1 VPATRHHSGRS
12 AAGQQLLAW
21 AGIGRK
27 VFQAQRVT
35 FLDCAQFGRWF
46 CANIDVIMKN
56 TFILAMVVVLL
67 ALCGCASWG
76 SGKGSKQVGSVVDY
90 LYPNAKE
97 PPALKSGVTYLRPPV
112 RVGVAF
118 VPGSGL
124 ASSLPE
130 TEKIKL
136 LERVKASFSKHEFI
150 GNIEI
155 IPTTYLQPKGGFANL
170 EQVARMF
177 NVEVVALLSYDQ
189 VQFNDTNVLSVLY
202 WTIVG
207 AYIIHGD
214 QYDVQTLVDASV
226 FDVRT
231 NKLLFRAPGTSQVK
245 GSASMAGFSERAR
258 AARTEGYNK
267 AVDDLIPKLQ
277 TELDSFKERI
287 KTDVAFKVE
296 SKPGYSGGGSV
307 DGLMLALAGLLA
319 AFGYAKRRTP

>member
-1 VPATRHHSGRS
+1 
-12 AAGQQLLAW
+12 
-21 AGIGRK
+21 
-27 VFQAQRVT
+27 
-35 FLDCAQFGRWF
+35 
-46 CANIDVIMKN
+46 MKN
-56 TFILAMVVVLL
+56 TLTFVLAVVLL
-67 ALCGCASWG
+67 ALAGCASWG
-76 SGKGSKQVGSVVDY
+76 SGKGLKQVGSVVDY

-97 PPALKSGVTYLRPPV
+97 SPQLKPGVTYLRPPV
-112 RVGVAF
+112 RVGLAF
-118 VPGSGL
+118 VPGSGPVS
-124 ASSLPE
+124 ALPE

-136 LERVKASFSKHEFI
+136 LERVKASFAKHEFI
-150 GNIEI
+150 GNIEV

-207 AYIIHGD
+207 AYIVHGD

-258 AARTEGYNK
+258 AGRLEGYNK
-267 AVDDLIPKLQ
+267 AVDDLVPKLQ
-277 TELDSFKERI
+277 TELEGFKERI

-296 SKPGYSGGGSV
+296 NKPGYSGGGSV
-307 DGLMLALAGLLA
+307 DGVLLALACLLA